1 MIKLQSLIKSELNEE
16 FRLDPSIK
24 NEVEKFVRDIV
35 SKGILSSY
43 HRDRTGGDMNPIDF
57 EEDLVH
63 VISIAITKW
72 TQTVNN
78 RDNWENQ
85 PNMIK

>member
-1 MIKLQSLIKSELNEE
+1 MIKLQPLIAKEE
-16 FRLDPSIK
+16 FNMDTRLK
-24 NEVEKFVRDIV
+24 AEVERFVRGLV
-35 SKGILSSY
+35 AKGVFSSY
-43 HRDRTGGDMNPIDF
+43 HRERTGGDMNPNDF
-57 EEDLVH
+57 EEDLVRKI
-63 VISIAITKW
+63 VGAISSW

>member
-1 MIKLQSLIKSELNEE
+1 MIKLRPLLAKEE
-16 FRLDPSIK
+16 FQLDQRIK
-24 NEVEKFVRDIV
+24 PEVERFVRELV
-35 SKGILSSY
+35 SKGVFSSY
-43 HRDRTGGDMNPIDF
+43 HRDRTGGDMNPKDF

-63 VISIAITKW
+63 KIVNAMAEW
-72 TQTVNN
+72 TQTMNN